1 MISPNEII
9 TKDPSG
15 NITNRWSKDEFTAAA
30 AIEEE
35 NDDAARFVI
44 KLLSGGLLCGMGST
58 DLTFS
63 ALDREQRSVIL
74 KTLESLAVA

>member
-1 MISPNEII
+1 MNRRCASWRRA
-9 TKDPSG
+9 TPSLQS
-15 NITNRWSKDEFTAAA
+15 TAA

-35 NDDAARFVI
+35 NEDAARFVI
-44 KLLSGGLLCGMGST
+44 KLLSGSLLCGMGST

-63 ALDREQRSVIL
+63 ALDKEQRSVIL